1 MRKMRL
7 KRWVEVVLGVIAFMA
22 FCVMCSECDD
32 MAIFVI
38 SKIIAVIVFGV
49 STGIL
54 NEYSR

>member
-1 MRKMRL
+1 MKRKCTL
-7 KRWVEVVLGVIAFMA
+7 LGVIAFMA

-32 MAIFVI
+32 MAVFVI

-49 STGIL
+49 SAGIL